1 MLTLRQLS
9 NGNTEKD
16 SKALLISYKNVLQNI
31 LLVAPSASLGFQS
44 VSGLIFQVIW
54 LRGLQFNS

>member
-1 MLTLRQLS
+1 MFTLKQLS

-31 LLVAPSASLGFQS
+31 LLGSSFSFSRFSKRIWVNFPSNLAKGAS
-44 VSGLIFQVIW
+44 I
-54 LRGLQFNS
+54 

>member
-16 SKALLISYKNVLQNI
+16 SKALLISYKNVLQGF
-31 LLVAPSASLGFQS
+31 LLRSPFSFSRFLKRIWVNFPSNVAKGAS
-44 VSGLIFQVIW
+44 I
-54 LRGLQFNS
+54 